1 MIRWMFCKSIISQKL
16 NMWLSH
22 KYGMN
27 EHISNV
33 YLNHPWASK
42 QVSEMVQK
50 AFDLIS
56 TFYKPLRKTHWNT
69 RYWFLFWLLQ
79 FVALWK
85 VFGLELCCLELG
97 ISIFKVR
104 EPLIIPHLVRFRLI
118 VCPEGK
124 LVKKNRMLWC
134 ISKLFYSLSSW
145 KPEKKPHIWCQEKKN
160 TDCLGFCFQL
170 Q

>member
-104 EPLIIPHLVRFRLI
+104 EPLIIPHLVRFWLI

-145 KPEKKPHIWCQEKKN
+145 KPEKKPHIWCQEKNN